1 MSLHRSLSMHSA
13 REAVPRRPSRRHV
26 SLILLSMAAL
36 TIGTCAAAQ
45 AASDPKL
52 DRVLSAMDKAAAA
65 FRSAEA
71 AFEWDQFQKVVNDTD
86 VQKGKVYY
94 RRQGGDIQM
103 AADITDPDKKSV
115 LYSEG
120 KISIYQPKIEQVTQ
134 YDATKNRAA
143 LESFL
148 VLGFG
153 GSGHDLLDA
162 YEVKYAGSEQA
173 GGVNAEKL
181 ELVPKS
187 ATVRNNV
194 ERIVLWIDPARGVSV
209 QQQFFQPGGDYRLT
223 KYSDIKVNEKIPDTA
238 FKLKTTGKTKTVAP
252 QG

>member
-1 MSLHRSLSMHSA
+1 MVPMHLS
-13 REAVPRRPSRRHV
+13 
-26 SLILLSMAAL
+26 
-36 TIGTCAAAQ
+36 AQ
-45 AASDPKL
+45 PATDPKL
-52 DRVLSAMDKAAAA
+52 DHVLSSMDKNAAA
-65 FRSAEA
+65 FRTAEA
-71 AFEWDQFQKVVNDTD
+71 DFEWDQFQKVVNETD
-86 VQKGKVYY
+86 VQKGQVHY
-94 RRQGGDIQM
+94 RRQGKDIQM

-115 LYSEG
+115 LYSDG

-153 GSGHDLLDA
+153 GSGHDLLNSYD
-162 YEVKYAGSEQA
+162 VKYSGSEQV
-173 GGVNAEKL
+173 GGVTAEKL

-187 ATVRNNV
+187 ASVRNNV
-194 ERIVLWIDPARGVSV
+194 ERILLWIDPARGVSV

-223 KYSDIKVNEKIPDTA
+223 KYSNVQLNQKISDNV
-238 FKLKTTGKTKTVAP
+238 FKLKTTSKTKTVSP

>member
-1 MSLHRSLSMHSA
+1 MSQNLLALRKSPA
-13 REAVPRRPSRRHV
+13 GAVPV
-26 SLILLSMAAL
+26 LMAVLSLAGLVAP
-36 TIGTCAAAQ
+36 TCARAQ
-45 AASDPKL
+45 SADPKL
-52 DRVLSAMDKAAAA
+52 QSVLAAMDKASAG

-71 AFEWDQFQKVVNDTD
+71 NFEWDQYQKVVNDTD
-86 VQKGKVYY
+86 IQKGKVYY
-94 RRQGGDIQM
+94 RRQGSDIQM
-103 AADITDPDKKSV
+103 AADITEPDKKSV

-153 GSGHDLLDA
+153 GTSHELMNSYD
-162 YEVKYAGSEQA
+162 VKYAGAEAIA
-173 GGVNAEKL
+173 GIQAEKL

-187 ATVRNNV
+187 PAVRNNV
-194 ERIVLWIDPARGVSV
+194 ERIVLWIDPARGISV

-223 KYSDIKVNEKIPDTA
+223 KYSDLQLNQKISDSA
-238 FKLKTTGKTKTVAP
+238 FKLKTNAKTKMVSP

>member
-1 MSLHRSLSMHSA
+1 MSQNLHASIKSPAPAVLVVVAVLSFPFLMAPLGARAQSA
-13 REAVPRRPSRRHV
+13 
-26 SLILLSMAAL
+26 
-36 TIGTCAAAQ
+36 
-45 AASDPKL
+45 DPKL
-52 DRVLSAMDKAAAA
+52 ESVLAAIDKASAE

-71 AFEWDQFQKVVNDTD
+71 NFEWDQYQKVVNDTD

-94 RRQGGDIQM
+94 RRQGSDIQM
-103 AADITDPDKKSV
+103 AADITEPDRKSV
-115 LYSEG
+115 LYRDG

-153 GSGHDLLDA
+153 GTSHDLMNS
-162 YEVKYAGSEQA
+162 YVVKYSGSEPIA
-173 GGVNAEKL
+173 GINTEKL
-181 ELVPKS
+181 ELVPK
-187 ATVRNNV
+187 ATAVRNNV
-194 ERIVLWIDPARGVSV
+194 ERIILWIDLARGISV

-223 KYSDIKVNEKIPDTA
+223 KYSSLQLNQKISDNA
-238 FKLKTTGKTKTVAP
+238 FKLKTNAKTKIVSP

>member
-1 MSLHRSLSMHSA
+1 MNQHRQT
-13 REAVPRRPSRRHV
+13 PSRTLTGRLRN
-26 SLILLSMAAL
+26 SLVVVAFASMMA
-36 TIGTCAAAQ
+36 TYSVPAQ
-45 AASDPKL
+45 SADPKL
-52 DRVLSAMDKAAAA
+52 QSVLAAMDKASAG

-71 AFEWDQFQKVVNDTD
+71 SFEWDQYQKVVNDTD
-86 VQKGKVYY
+86 VQKGKVFY
-94 RRQGGDIQM
+94 RRQGSEIQM
-103 AADITDPDKKSV
+103 AADITEPDKKSV

-153 GSGHDLLDA
+153 GSSQDLMNS
-162 YEVKYAGSEQA
+162 YEVKYVGSEQVA
-173 GGVNAEKL
+173 GSNTEKL

-187 ATVRNNV
+187 ITVRNNV
-194 ERIVLWIDPARGVSV
+194 ERIILWIDLARGISV

-223 KYSDIKVNEKIPDTA
+223 KYSNIQLNQKISDNA
-238 FKLKTTGKTKTVAP
+238 FKLKTNAKTKIVSP